1 MHKLNLASF
10 SLKRTCLDI
19 CQLFTRILM
28 GRAFAVTYVMW
39 NSLTNLIWTD
49 ILPQRIV
56 LRIWPINVKIVKLGL
71 FLLRNWKFIR
81 LKIVLKNTSVEFA
94 LLSSSPK
101 LVIRIMLIVIKGHF
115 KVRNQVKSGSIS
127 RWFFFWNKV
136 FQTLFHTIFYFEV
149 VLKLTC
155 STGIFGPSIV
165 SSLCPIIDM
174 N

>member
-1 MHKLNLASF
+1 
-10 SLKRTCLDI
+10 
-19 CQLFTRILM
+19 M

-81 LKIVLKNTSVEFA
+81 LKIVLKNTSVVFA

-115 KVRNQVKSGSIS
+115 KVRNQVKSGSILGD
-127 RWFFFWNKV
+127 FFFWNKV

-174 N
+174 IIELVIIMWTIAGQLELIWIE

>member
-1 MHKLNLASF
+1 
-10 SLKRTCLDI
+10 
-19 CQLFTRILM
+19 M
-28 GRAFAVTYVMW
+28 GRAFSVTFVIW
-39 NSLTNLIWTD
+39 NSSTHLIWTD

-81 LKIVLKNTSVEFA
+81 LKIVLKNTSVVFA

-101 LVIRIMLIVIKGHF
+101 LVIRIMLIVIKGP
-115 KVRNQVKSGSIS
+115 S
-127 RWFFFWNKV
+127 
-136 FQTLFHTIFYFEV
+136 L

-155 STGIFGPSIV
+155 SAGISGPSIV

-174 N
+174 IIELVIIMWTIADQLELCELNKILLFRYIWYSLEGQITHLQHKSEWET